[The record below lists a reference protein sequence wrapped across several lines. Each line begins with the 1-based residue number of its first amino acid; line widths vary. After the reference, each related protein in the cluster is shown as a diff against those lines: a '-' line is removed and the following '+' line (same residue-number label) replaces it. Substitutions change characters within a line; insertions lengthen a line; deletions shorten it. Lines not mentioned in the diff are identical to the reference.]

1 MKCRQTRT
9 TKKLS
14 NNMARK
20 KTRAE
25 KIESGYRLS
34 NFRLASSERTAVK
47 DANEFSYL
55 SSEYVVKDLGKTLI
69 FTAIIV
75 GLLIMAKIKLG

>member
-1 MKCRQTRT
+1 
-9 TKKLS
+9 
-14 NNMARK
+14 MARK

-25 KIESGYRLS
+25 KIESGYRLK
-34 NFRLASSERTAVK
+34 NFKLASSERVAVK

-55 SSEYVVKDLGKTLI
+55 SSEYVAKDLVKTLI

-75 GLLIMAKIKLG
+75 GLLILAKIKLG